1 MYSEFFLG
9 TPRAAGYW
17 TLYGIK
23 QPLNQPADLMVWFV
37 IYFNNE
43 WQSKFTV
50 PTNAYNDQG
59 QLVPVPLDARTPSPP
74 FRGCISVAINAGSG
88 ESGSGERV
96 GKIRG

>member
-1 MYSEFFLG
+1 
-9 TPRAAGYW
+9 
-17 TLYGIK
+17 
-23 QPLNQPADLMVWFV
+23 MVWFV

-74 FRGCISVAINAGSG
+74 FRGCVSVAINAGSG
-88 ESGSGERV
+88 ESVEV
-96 GKIRG
+96 GGPLENGILTDCDK